1 MLSPGK
7 PLLATPTPT
16 TTPTTT
22 PIRPS
27 RNDIDATYKV
37 IYSNINANYSKVL
50 GTGNFGKVY
59 TGTLPTGTQVLAL
72 KYLRAE
78 FDVEKKAIQREIDI
92 MAELTNSNAPYT
104 IKLAGYADKTY
115 QHQTFFIIGMP
126 IAKHGSL
133 EKKFKTICLT
143 QQYKIMYG
151 IGVAL
156 EHMHDRNILHCDMKA
171 ENVLVDED
179 DNALLAD
186 FGLSRRLGVDKMH
199 ESCGTPL
206 FEAIELLDYT
216 NPDSLTNT
224 KESDVYSLG
233 MTYCQIL
240 LKQTLDE
247 IEKLYFSSCSDTND
261 LYDHLAAGKR
271 IPIPSEPD
279 CPKGMARL
287 ITFCWNENPQN
298 RPKIKEANTAL
309 FQVIEEAKYNEDYFA
324 PL

>member
-7 PLLATPTPT
+7 SLLT
-16 TTPTTT
+16 TSP

-27 RNDIDATYKV
+27 RNDIDAAYKV
-37 IYSNINANYSKVL
+37 SYSNINANYSKIL

-59 TGTLPTGTQVLAL
+59 TGTLHTGTKVLAL
-72 KYLRAE
+72 KYLHAD

-104 IKLAGYADKTY
+104 IKLAGYADKTF

-179 DNALLAD
+179 DNAVLAD
-186 FGLSRRLGVDKMH
+186 FGLSKRIDVDKMTDS
-199 ESCGTPL
+199 EGTPL

-216 NPDSLTNT
+216 NPSVNT

-247 IEKLYFSSCSDTND
+247 IEALYFSSCSDTDD
-261 LYDHLAAGKR
+261 LYDYLATGKR
-271 IPIPSEPD
+271 MPIPSEPD
-279 CPKGMARL
+279 CPKSMAKL

-309 FQVIEEAKYNEDYFA
+309 SKVIEEAKYNEEYFV